1 MQEIVNQSKVT
12 TVHQNAVIIAN
23 IIELTVSCLKRVAVS
38 EVSDALGED
47 SLNRDVVSHIVAN
60 RIKDRLIA

>member
-1 MQEIVNQSKVT
+1 M
-12 TVHQNAVIIAN
+12 HQNAVIIAN

-47 SLNRDVVSHIVAN
+47 SLNRDVVGHIVAN
-60 RIKDRLIA
+60 RIKDKLIA